1 MNSTKPIL
9 AKDLMNKDV
18 VRLDAEDSIEVAIE
32 TLDENE
38 ISGAPV
44 IDESGHLLGVL
55 SARDVTRAEHV
66 RSGRIEANRG
76 DFSMS
81 EPASEEEEGDGNED
95 IVMGREDY
103 SPTVGGLDT
112 VADWMNRRVVTV
124 EPDTSLRNVCRKM
137 YKEHVHRVIVAQDGK
152 VEGIITSFDVVR
164 WIAERGGI

>member
-1 MNSTKPIL
+1 MNRTKPIT

-18 VRLDAEDSIEVAIE
+18 VRLDADAPIESAIE
-32 TLDENE
+32 MLDENE

-44 IDESGHLLGVL
+44 TDDCGHLLGVL

-81 EPASEEEEGDGNED
+81 DPIGEDDDLGNED
-95 IVMGREDY
+95 VVMARENY
-103 SPTVGGLDT
+103 SPAVAGSDT

-124 EPDTSLRNVCRKM
+124 EPDANLRDVCRSM
-137 YKEHVHRVIVAQDGK
+137 YKEHAHRVIVARGGK

-164 WIAERGGI
+164 WIAERGGV